1 MVDIEKIEKRTVRSF
16 YEDGLT
22 EIALGLVLLLLGG
35 YFFAMAA
42 VPEDSSLGGILTVL
56 FVLVIVSAGFLV
68 NRLLRF
74 LKRHI
79 TYPRT
84 GYVTFKKKEPGPKRR
99 VATAVVAMIISA
111 ALAALYSRAPSLKVL
126 FPAVN
131 GLLFAIAVLFIANRI
146 GLIRFYVLAAA
157 SALIGF
163 GIAAAGIGDIKGI
176 GLFYLIYGAAI
187 VVSGLAALV
196 VYLRRNPRP
205 AAETPEAPDAR

>member
-42 VPEDSSLGGILTVL
+42 VPEDSSLGGILTVF
-56 FVLVIVSAGFLV
+56 FVLIIVSAGFFV